1 MSKIIAIAN
10 QKGGV
15 GKTTTTFSL
24 GVALAKEGK
33 KVLLIDADPQ
43 GDLTTC
49 MGYYNQDEL
58 PVTIST
64 LMERTIND
72 QEPITKEAILHHN
85 EGVDLIPSNLNLAVD
100 SHFIF
105 SNNPQIKLSN
115 KTNTFQNKISYFQ
128 IFFQFSQN
136 KKRGLL
142 KKSHRK
148 MSEKFSLIFLYK
160 KTLSTMKMTAF
171 MV

>member
-1 MSKIIAIAN
+1 MTHN
-10 QKGGV
+10 
-15 GKTTTTFSL
+15 
-24 GVALAKEGK
+24 
-33 KVLLIDADPQ
+33 

-128 IFFQFSQN
+128 IFFNF
-136 KKRGLL
+136 
-142 KKSHRK
+142 RK
-148 MSEKFSLIFLYK
+148 IKNPILNTGFFKNYSKASFISSIFTSCSIWLSE
-160 KTLSTMKMTAF
+160 
-171 MV
+171 